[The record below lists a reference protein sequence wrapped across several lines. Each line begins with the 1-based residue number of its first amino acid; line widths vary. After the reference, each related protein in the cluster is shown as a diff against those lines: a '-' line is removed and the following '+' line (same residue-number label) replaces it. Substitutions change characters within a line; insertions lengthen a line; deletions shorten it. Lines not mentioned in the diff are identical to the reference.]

1 MKEKIAQAL
10 DSMEEQLID
19 LAKKIFDLAELSYEE
34 KESSRLLANFLEENG
49 FSVTRNVAGLST
61 AFLAE
66 TGKGRPKIAWL
77 AEYDALPE
85 IGHAC
90 GHNMIGVM
98 SCGAAVALKKA
109 LQDLQFTLLVVGC
122 PAEERGA
129 GKRIS

>member
-34 KESSRLLANFLEENG
+34 KKSSRMLANFLEENG

-66 TGKGRPKIAWL
+66 T
-77 AEYDALPE
+77 
-85 IGHAC
+85 
-90 GHNMIGVM
+90 
-98 SCGAAVALKKA
+98 
-109 LQDLQFTLLVVGC
+109 
-122 PAEERGA
+122 
-129 GKRIS
+129 